1 MAHTVWDVANA
12 ARIPAT
18 TTIVKLYPQRLSKGL
33 KAKIVSALRSGV
45 AAGGYRAYGAIIAKK
60 LAGTFGLEIESSWN
74 SRSVRVKSHTS
85 EGIRAEIA
93 ALIQADASVEILNPT
108 YGHPSYINDVKVSSA
123 RQVKLVMTP
132 ETSSYS
138 SYIDFYES
146 ALRKK
151 ARRLAQI
158 GTSPEY
164 AARAEKIIALLD
176 KEDPITIETF

>member
-18 TTIVKLYPQRLSKGL
+18 TTLVKLYPQRLSKGL
-33 KAKIVSALRSGV
+33 KDNIVSALRNGV
-45 AAGGYRAYGAIIAKK
+45 AAGGHRAYGAIIAKK
-60 LAGTFGLEIESSWN
+60 LSDKFGLEIESSWN
-74 SRSVRVKSHTS
+74 SRSVYVRGHTS

-93 ALIQADASVEILNPT
+93 KLIQADASAEILNPT
-108 YGHPSYINDVKVSSA
+108 HEFSYYISGVKNASA
-123 RQVKLVMTP
+123 RQLKLIMTL
-132 ETSSYS
+132 ETSSQ
-138 SYIDFYES
+138 IDFYDS

-151 ARRLAQI
+151 ARSLAQI
-158 GTSPEY
+158 GTSHDY

>member
-123 RQVKLVMTP
+123 RQVKLVMTS
-132 ETSSYS
+132 ETSSC
-138 SYIDFYES
+138 IDFYDS

-176 KEDPITIETF
+176 KEDPIIIETF

>member
-18 TTIVKLYPQRLSKGL
+18 TTLVKLYPQRLSKGL
-33 KAKIVSALRSGV
+33 KTNIVSALRNGIS
-45 AAGGYRAYGAIIAKK
+45 AGGHRAYGAIIAKK
-60 LAGTFGLEIESSWN
+60 LADKFGLKIESSWS
-74 SRSVRVKSHTS
+74 SRSVYVMRHTP

-93 ALIQADASVEILNPT
+93 ELIQADASVEILNPS
-108 YGHPSYINDVKVSSA
+108 YEYPSYISGVKSNSVQ
-123 RQVKLVMTP
+123 QVKLIMTP
-132 ETSSYS
+132 ETSLQLN
-138 SYIDFYES
+138 FYDP

-151 ARRLAQI
+151 ARILAQI